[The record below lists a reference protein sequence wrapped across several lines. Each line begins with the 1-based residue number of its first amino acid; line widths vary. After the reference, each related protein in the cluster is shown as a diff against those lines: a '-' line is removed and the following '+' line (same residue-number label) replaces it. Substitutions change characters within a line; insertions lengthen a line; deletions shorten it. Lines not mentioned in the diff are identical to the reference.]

1 MAAVAVAATV
11 GYLRGA
17 AQLRDRGD
25 EWPRWHSGEFADGTF
40 VLAAALVA
48 RPPEG
53 SFATSTAQHVVV
65 AMVAS
70 LLVLARPVT
79 PHVAR
84 GVGRNPEADARR
96 GPVSPNG
103 RPPVPARGRC
113 VGHRRL
119 VTAVSDIAEW
129 SRAP

>member
-1 MAAVAVAATV
+1 MMATVVVAATV

-79 PHVAR
+79 LTLRVASA
-84 GVGRNPEADARR
+84 GIRR
-96 GPVSPNG
+96 
-103 RPPVPARGRC
+103 RM
-113 VGHRRL
+113 L
-119 VTAVSDIAEW
+119 AVAQ
-129 SRAP
+129 